1 MLCQFERLV
10 YPRNISSAETGSY
23 MVAVYRPCERVL
35 DGTGHSISQV
45 KAVGYCLPISRHLR
59 YDMQGKWTRSTKHG
73 VQFEMDSYKEVI
85 IPTKDAITAYLCSG
99 QIKGVGPKLAERIY
113 EAFGN
118 DTLDVLDKEPD
129 KLMTVPGISN
139 GRFKRI
145 CDSYLAN
152 RRARDVVAFLSPH
165 GITANRAVKLYK
177 EYGERTLQIVKE
189 HPYQLCEMEGIGFL
203 TADRIAESMG
213 FEKLSTER
221 VDEGLLYTLK
231 DAESRGHLCMEKRAF
246 IKACLKLLDTPLLT
260 EEMAA
265 NRAMRLVHDGR
276 LVTYEGFVYRCE
288 TALAEQHL
296 ANTIMSRKNA
306 YHRQSSLSDGSKY
319 GEKLKQVEAS
329 LHVRLAPEQRQAI
342 QMALTNGISI
352 ITGGPGTGKT
362 MIQKA
367 ILDIY
372 QDEHPSNK
380 ICCCAPTGRAARR
393 MEESTGHVAA
403 TVHKALGLLAG
414 ENGFHGEPKELDA
427 DLVIVDEVSMLDIY
441 LAEHLFDA
449 VKPGAQVVL
458 VGDADQLPSVGPGAV
473 LKEIIASE
481 CIPVARLDKVFRQ
494 NEGSRIAM
502 NAKLIRHG
510 NMHLEYG
517 NDFVFIESA
526 SIPES
531 AQLIQDI
538 YEKETGKYGVDNV
551 ALLTPYRQKTETG
564 ANALNAALRDVINPA
579 CPFSKEV
586 EYGKRIF
593 REGDKVMQIKN
604 HEHISN
610 GDIGYITKIVTG
622 SDETTVF
629 VDYGEGRVAEYDSSE
644 LDLLDL
650 GYACTIHKS
659 QGSEFKSVIIN
670 LQTAHYIMLTRPLLY
685 TAITRGK
692 ERVTIVGERKALCM
706 AIGKVDTEKRG
717 TCLAARLKKINL

>member
-10 YPRNISSAETGSY
+10 YPRKISGADTGSY
-23 MVAVYRPCERVL
+23 MVAMYRPCERVV
-35 DGTGHSISQV
+35 DSAGHSIEQV
-45 KAVGYCLPISRHLR
+45 KAVGFCLPISQHLR
-59 YDMQGKWTRSTKHG
+59 YNMQGKWTRSPKHG
-73 VQFEMDSYKEVI
+73 IQFEMDSYTEVI
-85 IPTKDAITAYLCSG
+85 IPTREAITAYLCSG
-99 QIKGVGPKLAERIY
+99 QIKGIGPKLAERIY
-113 EAFGN
+113 AAFGN
-118 DTLDVLDKEPD
+118 DTLEILDKEPD
-129 KLMTVPGISN
+129 KLLEVPGISKT
-139 GRFKRI
+139 RYKRI

-152 RRARDVVAFLSPH
+152 RGARDVVAFLSPH
-165 GITANRAVKLYK
+165 GITVNRAVKLYK
-177 EYGERTLQIVKE
+177 QYGERTLQIVKE

-213 FEKLSTER
+213 FDKMSTER

-231 DAESRGHLCMEKRAF
+231 DAENRGHLCMEKRAF
-246 IKACLKLLDTPLLT
+246 IKAALKLLDTPALT

-265 NRAMRLVHDGR
+265 NRAMRLVHDGC
-276 LVTYEGFVYRCE
+276 LTTYEGCVYRTE
-288 TALAEQHL
+288 VALAEQHL
-296 ANTIMSRKNA
+296 ANTIVSRKNA
-306 YHRQSSLSDGSKY
+306 YHPGKSECDGSEFD
-319 GEKLKQVEAS
+319 EKLKRVEAS
-329 LHVRLAPEQRQAI
+329 LRVRLAPEQRQAI
-342 QMALTNGISI
+342 RMALTSGISVV
-352 ITGGPGTGKT
+352 TGGPGTGKT

-372 QDEHPSNK
+372 QDEHPGKK

-393 MEESTGHVAA
+393 MEESTGHTAA

-414 ENGFHGEPKELDA
+414 DGGFHAEPKELDA

-517 NDFVFIESA
+517 SDFVFVESA

-531 AQLIQDI
+531 AQVIQQL
-538 YEKETGKYGVDNV
+538 YEKETNKYGVDNV

-564 ANALNAALRDVINPA
+564 ANALNTVLRDVINPA
-579 CPFSKEV
+579 CPFSREV
-586 EYGKRIF
+586 EFGKRCF
-593 REGDKVMQIKN
+593 REGDKVMQVKN
-604 HEHISN
+604 HGQISN
-610 GDIGYITKIVTG
+610 GDIGYITKIVT
-622 SDETTVF
+622 SNNETTVY
-629 VDYGEGRVAEYDSSE
+629 VDFGDGRIAEYDTSE

-659 QGSEFKSVIIN
+659 QGSEYKSVIIN
-670 LQTAHYIMLTRPLLY
+670 MQTAHYIMLTRPLLY

-692 ERVTIVGERKALCM
+692 ERVIIVGERKALCM

-717 TCLAARLKKINL
+717 TCLAKRLKKLYL

>member
-1 MLCQFERLV
+1 M
-10 YPRNISSAETGSY
+10 
-23 MVAVYRPCERVL
+23 
-35 DGTGHSISQV
+35 
-45 KAVGYCLPISRHLR
+45 
-59 YDMQGKWTRSTKHG
+59 
-73 VQFEMDSYKEVI
+73 
-85 IPTKDAITAYLCSG
+85 
-99 QIKGVGPKLAERIY
+99 
-113 EAFGN
+113 
-118 DTLDVLDKEPD
+118 
-129 KLMTVPGISN
+129 
-139 GRFKRI
+139 
-145 CDSYLAN
+145 
-152 RRARDVVAFLSPH
+152 SPH

-276 LVTYEGFVYRCE
+276 LVTYEGFVYRRE

-306 YHRQSSLSDGSKY
+306 YHWQSSLSDGAKCD
-319 GEKLKQVEAS
+319 EKLKQVEAS

-372 QDEHPSNK
+372 QEEHPRNK

-393 MEESTGHVAA
+393 MEESTGHAAA

-414 ENGFHGEPKELDA
+414 ENGFHGEPKELEA

-473 LKEIIASE
+473 LKEIITSE

-526 SIPES
+526 SISDS
-531 AQLIQDI
+531 AQVIQDV

-564 ANALNAALRDVINPA
+564 ANALNAVLRDVINPA
-579 CPFSKEV
+579 CPFSQEV

-593 REGDKVMQIKN
+593 REGDKVMQVKN

-622 SDETTVF
+622 SGETTVF
-629 VDYGEGRVAEYDSSE
+629 VDFGEGRVAEYDSSE

-717 TCLAARLKKINL
+717 TCLAARLKKLNH